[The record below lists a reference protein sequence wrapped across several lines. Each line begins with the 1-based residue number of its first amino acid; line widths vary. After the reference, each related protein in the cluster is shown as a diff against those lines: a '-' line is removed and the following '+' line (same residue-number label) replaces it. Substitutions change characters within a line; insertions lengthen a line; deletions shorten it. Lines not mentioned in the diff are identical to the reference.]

1 MPDGL
6 IGRWAVI
13 PLTKWED
20 RKPMEKVAAKRG
32 RKTNTALREASTGQI
47 SSAALKLFVRRG
59 YQATT
64 VDQIAKDAKMTKGG
78 VYFYIN
84 KKENLLLSLLDGIE
98 ERYMKAPFAEIAA
111 SAVPFKEKIV
121 RLMHFQVT
129 YAVNRPE
136 DIMLLVMMSVEF
148 SGKKIKPARR
158 IEEIYNR
165 MHGFMKELVISGV
178 EAGEFHTSLPTEE
191 LASFF
196 LSAHDG
202 MMLEWY
208 RRQRRISGENL
219 VRVFRRIFLDAL
231 EQEGR

>member
-1 MPDGL
+1 
-6 IGRWAVI
+6 
-13 PLTKWED
+13 
-20 RKPMEKVAAKRG
+20 MEKATAKRG
-32 RKTNTALREASTGQI
+32 RKTNSALREASTGQI
-47 SSAALKLFVRRG
+47 NSAALKLFVRRG

-64 VDQIAKDAKMTKGG
+64 VDQIAKDAEMTKGG
-78 VYFYIN
+78 VYFYIT

-98 ERYMKAPFAEIAA
+98 ERYMKIPFAEIDALD
-111 SAVPFKEKIV
+111 VPFKEKIV
-121 RLMHFQVT
+121 RLMHFQVV
-129 YAVNRPE
+129 YAVKRPE

-148 SGKKIKPARR
+148 SGKTIKPARR
-158 IEEIYNR
+158 IEEIYDR
-165 MHGFMKELVISGV
+165 MHHFIKELIISGV

-202 MMLEWY
+202 MMLEWF

-231 EQEGR
+231 DQDDHQISFADSHRRM